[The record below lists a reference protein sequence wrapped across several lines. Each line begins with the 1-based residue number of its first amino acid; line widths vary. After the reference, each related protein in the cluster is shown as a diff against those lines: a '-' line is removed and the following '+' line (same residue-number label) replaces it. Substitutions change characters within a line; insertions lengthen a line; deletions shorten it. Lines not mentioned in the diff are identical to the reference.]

1 MLQRTTSSTVT
12 RKLARPK
19 RRDIFFHLIKTSK
32 LIGALSKDR
41 RISIVR
47 KILFFVIVAGLLA
60 ILLFPDAFG
69 EVVMSVILPLVG
81 TVLGVPLDAGFDWV
95 AFAIVV
101 VSLLHLFPAEI
112 VSEHYQAIFHKA

>member
-1 MLQRTTSSTVT
+1 VT
-12 RKLARPK
+12 RKLAQPK
-19 RRDIFFHLIKTSK
+19 RRDIFFHLIKTGK
-32 LIGALSKDR
+32 LIGALGKDR

-47 KILFFVIVAGLLA
+47 KFLFFGMVIGLLA

-95 AFAIVV
+95 TFAIVV

-112 VSEHYQAIFHKA
+112 VTEHYQTIFRKA